1 MIDFNKIY
9 ESAVRCFRLIIMEK
23 VEADDCNL
31 SGTERKIIRK
41 YSDEEL
47 LNKELDVFNSVDH
60 LSAYSNFLISVR
72 KSEKARRVKLYRS
85 AAGIAA
91 AVITLAFVI
100 GNLYSNG
107 DKVTIVNKYAVN
119 DAKSVLLITSN
130 GETYSTSGNITVE
143 GDRVVAESS
152 SLISKKTSTNIS
164 KINELITPEGVRQ
177 KITLPD
183 GSVVWLNAMS
193 SLTFP
198 SEFEDTAR
206 VVMLSGEA
214 FFDVTKSAKPFIVKI
229 ENASVRV
236 YGTTFNVSSYAKASL
251 SYVSL
256 YTGSVGFKTER
267 GSLML
272 TPGYY
277 AELDNSNL
285 LISEPRENFSDLPD
299 WMRGRIEFFS
309 QPLDRVFEV
318 ISRWYGVDYELL
330 CGAENLE
337 VTITISDKT
346 SIDELIELLKMTQ
359 NISILNENNKLIIAK
374 KQNK

>member
-1 MIDFNKIY
+1 MRFKINGDKNQVSVEYSFNGPRDIKG
-9 ESAVRCFRLIIMEK
+9 EDLINSE
-23 VEADDCNL
+23 V
-31 SGTERKIIRK
+31 
-41 YSDEEL
+41 
-47 LNKELDVFNSVDH
+47 DVFNSVDH

-183 GSVVWLNAMS
+183 GSVVWLNAAG
-193 SLTFP
+193 SLKFP
-198 SEFEDTAR
+198 SEFDDSAR
-206 VVMLSGEA
+206 VVILSGEA
-214 FFDVTKSAKPFIVKI
+214 FFDVIKSAKPFIVKI

-236 YGTTFNVSSYAKASL
+236 YGTTFNISSFKNASVSNI
-251 SYVSL
+251 SL
-256 YTGSVGFKTER
+256 YTGSIGLRTENS
-267 GSLML
+267 SLML
-272 TPGYY
+272 MPGYY
-277 AELDNSNL
+277 AELDNNNL
-285 LISEPRENFSDLPD
+285 VISEPQENFSDTPD
-299 WMRGRIEFFS
+299 WMRGRMEFFS
-309 QPLDRVFEV
+309 KPLNKVFEV
-318 ISRWYGVDYELL
+318 ISRWYGFDYELL
-330 CGAENLE
+330 AGAENLE
-337 VTITISDKT
+337 VTIMISDKT
-346 SIDELIELLKMTQ
+346 SLEELIELLKMTQ
-359 NISILNENNKLIIAK
+359 NISVIHENNKLIISK
-374 KQNK
+374 NR